1 MVVLATTRPCLRT
14 LHQPPQT
21 PYANIFFI
29 FVFVSFTHLVLDGGV
44 KMSTIKDSRPCW
56 DLTDP
61 NAVGLCCCS
70 GQCALI
76 TIMLA
81 AIMGMYSSDIPLIL
95 PLNMSIVTGN
105 EARVILPSPCSE
117 HSPGIRQCGR
127 GPCGGSTWRAGR
139 QRKVYRAVL
148 LPGPVKTSVLPHHGR
163 AAMRFSVMSSQSLG
177 KDPAAVRS
185 F

>member
-1 MVVLATTRPCLRT
+1 MVALATRPGQARPEGPSPTSTDSLCQHLI
-14 LHQPPQT
+14 L
-21 PYANIFFI
+21 
-29 FVFVSFTHLVLDGGV
+29 FVSFMHFVLDGGV

-56 DLTDP
+56 NLTDT
-61 NAVGLCCCS
+61 NAVGLCSCL
-70 GQCALI
+70 GQCTLI
-76 TIMLA
+76 TVMMA
-81 AIMGMYSSDIPLIL
+81 AVVGVYSLDIPLIL
-95 PLNMSIVTGN
+95 SLNVSIVTGN

-127 GPCGGSTWRAGR
+127 GLHGGGTWRTGR

-163 AAMRFSVMSSQSLG
+163 AAMKFCVRSSQSLG